1 MLTKLAASRFFTF
14 SLLIHLLLVVLV
26 GGYVVV
32 RTTQQEKPI
41 FAGIPVPPVNESAQP
56 SPEQGKEASASSS
69 FLPGAPTLVSGP
81 TDLELI
87 SVLAV
92 VPTHAFSPGPVIDDP
107 VLPPPPDGS
116 GGLTMGPNHVPSSRT
131 RDGIGKAL
139 ANNGGTPE
147 SQDAVMR
154 GLRWLSDHQNKDGSW
169 GVKYKGAMT
178 GYALLAFL
186 GHGEGVE
193 SPAFGGNV
201 RNGMERLIE
210 EGERKQGRLS
220 FSSRWEGNEA
230 PYEHGVAT
238 YALAELYTFTREP
251 RTIPVLT
258 DAVAHIT
265 AGQNPEGGWDYG
277 YATDSNRTDLSVSG
291 WNIQALKAAHVTGLK
306 LPGVE
311 VALDRAMPMVKRLQ
325 GKEGGFGYVKAEN
338 RYSLTGVGVLAL
350 QLWKPDSRAIRAGVD
365 FILNGPK
372 VDYDGADAD
381 LYAWYYYHTQACFQ
395 KGDDAWKKWNVVW
408 QPEIV
413 RHQSADG
420 SWPPIK
426 PQKRPP
432 GGELQVAGLEGDA
445 PIYRTS
451 LCVLML
457 EVFYRYEKMSA
468 R

>member
-14 SLLIHLLLVVLV
+14 SLLSHLLLIVLV
-26 GGYVVV
+26 GGYVFG
-32 RTTQQEKPI
+32 RTTQPKTV
-41 FAGIPVPPVNESAQP
+41 FTGTPVPPVQDVKEPGPQLNEGA
-56 SPEQGKEASASSS
+56 ASSSS

-81 TDLELI
+81 ADLEMI
-87 SVLAV
+87 SVLAA
-92 VPTHAFSPGPVIDDP
+92 VPTNTFLSGPVIDGP
-107 VLPPPPDGS
+107 VLPLPPRGPDGPTS
-116 GGLTMGPNHVPSSRT
+116 PNHGPLSRT
-131 RDGIGKAL
+131 AEGIQKGL
-139 ANNGGTPE
+139 DENGGKPA
-147 SQDAVMR
+147 SQNAVLR

-220 FSSRWEGNEA
+220 FSSRWEGNQA

-238 YALAELYTFTREP
+238 YALAELYTFTHEP
-251 RTIPVLT
+251 RIIPVLT
-258 DAVAHIT
+258 EAVAHIT
-265 AGQNPEGGWDYG
+265 AGQNPDGGWDYG
-277 YATDSNRTDLSVSG
+277 YATGSKRTDLSVSG

-306 LPGVE
+306 LPGVDQ
-311 VALDRAMPMVKRLQ
+311 ALDRAMPMVKRLQ

-350 QLWKPDSRAIRAGVD
+350 QMWKPDSRAIRAGVD
-365 FILNGPK
+365 FILDGPK

-381 LYAWYYYHTQACFQ
+381 LYAWYYHTQACFQ

-413 RHQSADG
+413 GHQSADG

-457 EVFYRYEKMSA
+457 EVFYRYEKGGTL
-468 R
+468 